1 MKKYLLSLAVMTMGT
16 TLLTSC
22 LGDDSSDNTPTE
34 YFLTKGVFII
44 NNGSSYNSI
53 DGSLTYIDY
62 ATMTPSARQNV
73 YQRVNGESL
82 GGTPNDVLV
91 YGQKVYIAGSD
102 ENTIFVLD
110 ARNSKELKKVSTT
123 DLLGEA
129 DGKNPRRLAAYNGKV
144 YFTTYGTGNKGYVA
158 AIDTTKFDRDDPIT
172 FDAKYQV
179 GSYPE
184 GLTFGIDDKSTV
196 TLYVANSD
204 WSMGN
209 GSISKIDITSGNVT
223 NTEFEKVKNPQ
234 EIAVAGGILYVL
246 DYGHYDEAYN
256 QTDAGVYMINKDNSV
271 KLVVP
276 NATGMAAAGYLIY
289 TFNDPFGGTTGP
301 SYSVYDIRYDSPAMP
316 LNLSGDSDHSIVSPA
331 AIAVDPVTG
340 NVFIA
345 SRQKD
350 PDTGYPAYAMPGF
363 VNVYLGYGV
372 NANPGQFVESF
383 QTGVEPHK
391 IEFVHGTA
399 KIQFQ

>member
-1 MKKYLLSLAVMTMGT
+1 MKKYLLSLAVMAMGT
-16 TLLTSC
+16 TLLTGC
-22 LGDDSSDNTPTE
+22 LGDDSNSNTPTE
-34 YFLTKGVFII
+34 IPVTKGVFII
-44 NNGSSYNSI
+44 NNGSSYQSI
-53 DGSLTYIDY
+53 DGSLTYINY
-62 ATMTPSARQNV
+62 ATMTPSAQQNV
-73 YQRVNGESL
+73 YQMVNGESL

-123 DLLGEA
+123 GLLGEA
-129 DGKNPRRLAAYNGKV
+129 AGKGPRRLAAFDGKI
-144 YFTTYGTGNKGYVA
+144 YFTTYGDGDKGSVA
-158 AIDTTKFDRDDPIT
+158 AIDTTSFALQKQ
-172 FDAKYQV
+172 YQV

-184 GLTFGIDDKSTV
+184 GLTFGIDDKNTV

-204 WSMGN
+204 YSKGN

-223 NTEFEKVKNPQ
+223 NTEFEKVKNPM
-234 EIAVAGGILYVL
+234 EIAVAGDVLYVL
-246 DYGHYDEAYN
+246 DYGHYDSDYT
-256 QTDAGVYMINKDNSV
+256 QHDAGVYKISGNSV
-271 KLVVP
+271 SLVVP
-276 NATGMAAAGYLIY
+276 NATGMAAAGFFIY
-289 TFNDPFGGTTGP
+289 TFNDPYGGTTGS
-301 SYSVYDIRYDSPAMP
+301 SYSVYDILSNSTVK
-316 LNLSGDSDHSIVSPA
+316 LNLSGDSDHPIVSPA
-331 AIAVDPVTG
+331 AIAVDPNTG
-340 NVFIA
+340 NIFIA

-350 PDTGYPAYAMPGF
+350 PDTGYPANLPGF
-363 VNVYLGYGV
+363 VNVYQGYGP

>member
-1 MKKYLLSLAVMTMGT
+1 MKKFLLSLAVMTMGT
-16 TLLTSC
+16 TLLTGC

-73 YQRVNGESL
+73 YQMVNGKSL

-158 AIDTTKFDRDDPIT
+158 AIDTTKFDRNDPIT

-179 GSYPE
+179 GSHPE
-184 GLTFGIDDKSTV
+184 GLAFGIDGTNTV

-234 EIAVAGGILYVL
+234 EIAVAGDVLYVL

-256 QTDAGVYMINKDNSV
+256 QTDAGVYKISGNSV
-271 KLVVP
+271 SLVVP
-276 NATGMAAAGYLIY
+276 NATGMAAAGFYIY

-301 SYSVYDIRYDSPAMP
+301 SYSVYDIRSNSTAK
-316 LNLSGDSDHSIVSPA
+316 LNLSGDSDHPIVSPA
-331 AIAVDPVTG
+331 AIAVDLNTG
-340 NVFIA
+340 NIFIA

-363 VNVYLGYGV
+363 VNVYQGYGL